1 MFIFG
6 HKITTFFWNM
16 QENKEICKKM
26 QINLAMSKKKATF
39 AAEMRES

>member
-1 MFIFG
+1 
-6 HKITTFFWNM
+6 M
-16 QENKEICKKM
+16 QEIEKFCKKM